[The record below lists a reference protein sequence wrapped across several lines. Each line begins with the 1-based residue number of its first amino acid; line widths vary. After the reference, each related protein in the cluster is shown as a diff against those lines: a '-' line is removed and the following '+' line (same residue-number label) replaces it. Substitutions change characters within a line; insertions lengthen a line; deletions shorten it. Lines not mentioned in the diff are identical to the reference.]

1 MQELIFKDMKG
12 GANLH
17 RVVGY
22 GKKLVDNTKVPE
34 KIELLQG
41 QISEL
46 ERELE
51 GPLNEIR
58 GIERDLQSRI
68 EEERIYREKST
79 VVNGV
84 RKLSDRDAEI
94 LKRIQKEINSLER
107 KIKKIEKGHEK
118 PFKSLKKKKA
128 ELARTAKRF

>member
-1 MQELIFKDMKG
+1 MQELDFKDMKG
-12 GANLH
+12 GVNLH

-22 GKKLVDNTKVPE
+22 GKKLVDNKKVLE

-51 GPLNEIR
+51 APLNEIR
-58 GIERDLQSRI
+58 GIERNLQSGI
-68 EEERIYREKST
+68 NEEMIYREKST
-79 VVNGV
+79 VVNGE
-84 RKLSDRDAEI
+84 RKLSEHDAET
-94 LKRIQKEINSLER
+94 LKRIQKEINSLKR
-107 KIKKIEKGHEK
+107 RIMKIEKGHET
-118 PFKSLKKKKA
+118 PFRSLKKKKA